1 MQEFNRRRFL
11 KLVGQSTAVLGIGLP
26 FNSLAQAG
34 NAKAKTTT
42 EVGKYQ
48 VFQPGDYFDWE
59 KGIIEE
65 RIARASGSFR
75 PESKGLNN
83 EISNPLMAGMS
94 RRDNSVGKAELL
106 GYNRTWD
113 PYNPL
118 FNNEEYAREAGYPD
132 IPAWPCFKTPMAE
145 GLMGLTIPK
154 NIADTWYYANDGSDV
169 RFYVPIF
176 AGDSFTSKVEKLT
189 FKELTLPGSN
199 LRHFEVGSV
208 ANLYNKK
215 GELIVKSSGTL
226 RNAYRKIIDG
236 SPKPT
241 FTENMSE
248 WCEYFPPAHYTTD
261 EEWEYI
267 RELWKKESIRGKDT
281 LYWEDVK
288 IGDEP
293 IWTCSGP
300 ISHMDLVFWYGGGGS
315 GLTMRNSRESP
326 DVMFRDRYGIYL
338 DERAMHY
345 GGRNIPGSR
354 MVFYNNTASN
364 HITRMITN
372 YIGDQGFVTRICW
385 YFKQLFREM
394 QVERPGGE
402 HLDKVPYMKGKQCTV
417 HGSEGDTVIAK
428 GYVTDKYIDKKGH
441 HIIDMTC
448 WGETLDNRI
457 IQIVAA
463 SARLP
468 SKKG

>member
-1 MQEFNRRRFL
+1 
-11 KLVGQSTAVLGIGLP
+11 
-26 FNSLAQAG
+26 
-34 NAKAKTTT
+34 
-42 EVGKYQ
+42 
-48 VFQPGDYFDWE
+48 
-59 KGIIEE
+59 
-65 RIARASGSFR
+65 
-75 PESKGLNN
+75 
-83 EISNPLMAGMS
+83 
-94 RRDNSVGKAELL
+94 
-106 GYNRTWD
+106 
-113 PYNPL
+113 
-118 FNNEEYAREAGYPD
+118 
-132 IPAWPCFKTPMAE
+132 
-145 GLMGLTIPK
+145 
-154 NIADTWYYANDGSDV
+154 
-169 RFYVPIF
+169 
-176 AGDSFTSKVEKLT
+176 
-189 FKELTLPGSN
+189 
-199 LRHFEVGSV
+199 
-208 ANLYNKK
+208 
-215 GELIVKSSGTL
+215 LIVKSSGTL

-261 EEWEYI
+261 DEWEYI
-267 RELWKKESIRGKDT
+267 RQLWKKEYIRGKDT
-281 LYWEDVK
+281 LYWEDVN

-300 ISHMDLVFWYGGGGS
+300 ISHMDLVFWNGGGGS

-338 DERAMHY
+338 DERAIHY

-372 YIGDQGFVTRICW
+372 YIGDKGFVTRIRW

-402 HLDKVPYMKGKQCTV
+402 YLDKVPYMKGKQCTV

-428 GYVTDKYIDKKGH
+428 GYVTDKYIDKKGN

-463 SARLP
+463 SVKLP